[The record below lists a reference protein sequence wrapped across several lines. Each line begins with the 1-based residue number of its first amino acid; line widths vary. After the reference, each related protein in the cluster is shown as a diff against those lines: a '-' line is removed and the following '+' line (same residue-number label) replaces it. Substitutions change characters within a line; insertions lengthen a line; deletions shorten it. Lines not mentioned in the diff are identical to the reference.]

1 MGDLSLKD
9 FDILS
14 QQDQAE
20 ALALL
25 NRFEQLKKQ
34 EACQKDL

>member
-1 MGDLSLKD
+1 MSELALKD

-14 QQDQAE
+14 DAEKAE

-25 NRFEQLKKQ
+25 KKIRP
-34 EACQKDL
+34 A

>member
-1 MGDLSLKD
+1 MSELALKD

-14 QQDQAE
+14 DAEKAE

-25 NRFEQLKKQ
+25 KNTTSLKSKTN
-34 EACQKDL
+34 AKVTS

>member
-1 MGDLSLKD
+1 MSELALKD

-14 QQDQAE
+14 DAEKAE

-25 NRFEQLKKQ
+25 KKYDQLENKTNAKVTS
-34 EACQKDL
+34 